1 MAGHGDGGAHKLRR
15 AAMVCGTPL
24 QLIGC
29 IALATSLRERGE
41 AAPDLFLRH
50 DFVGSRNLVEGLRA
64 EGIFS
69 AVFEIGAHA
78 KGLFSMRG
86 GEKDEL
92 PKDARAL
99 LAEQLEP
106 SCAAD
111 RVSDYAFLYFSYPYD
126 TVKALRDLNPAAQL
140 RAFDDGLGSYVGN
153 IVRDNGGES
162 LLPIERLYLWAPGL
176 YRGELCDDVRSLHL
190 EKGREGAFEYACRL
204 FGVDQKDIDLYRG
217 ARCVYLTQP
226 TDGKQSR
233 LREKEAVLD
242 ALRPWAPEVVV
253 RRHPRD
259 DVKPVGGFAYDE
271 RGVPW
276 ELLCLSGALDERTV
290 LLASVSTA
298 QLMPKILLGDEPV
311 LVVTE
316 RLSGASVTEAERA
329 IVELMR
335 SAYEDPSK
343 IVGPETAAELSAA
356 LRRVLA

>member
-1 MAGHGDGGAHKLRR
+1 MAEHGDGGARELCR

-29 IALATSLRERGE
+29 IALATSLGEHGE

-50 DFVGSRNLVEGLRA
+50 DFAGSRNLVEGLRT
-64 EGIFS
+64 EGLFS

-78 KGLFSMRG
+78 KGLFSIRG
-86 GEKDEL
+86 DEKNEL
-92 PKDARAL
+92 PKDPRAL

-106 SCAAD
+106 PCPAD
-111 RVSDYAFLYFSYPYD
+111 RVSGYGCLYFSYPYD
-126 TVKALRDLNPAAQL
+126 TAKALHSLNPAAPL

-153 IVRDNGGES
+153 IIRDNGGEF

-190 EKGREGAFEYACRL
+190 ERGREGAFEYACRL
-204 FGVDQKDIDLYRG
+204 FGVGREDIDLYRG

-226 TDGKQSR
+226 TDGKESR
-233 LREKEAVLD
+233 LREKEAILE

-259 DVKPVGGFAYDE
+259 DAKPVEGFVYDE

-276 ELLCLSGALDERTV
+276 ELLCLSGALDERTA

-298 QLMPKILLGDEPV
+298 QLMPKILLGEEPV

-316 RLSGASVTEAERA
+316 RLSGGSVTEAERE

-335 SAYEDPSK
+335 SAYEDPGR
-343 IVGPETAAELSAA
+343 VVVPETAAELSAA